1 MADVARAERVS
12 LAAEVVARFAR
23 QALGFDPSAAVPGTG
38 PSFATVVATAWARG
52 VLSGAPSLE
61 PLSGDELQSLRAVA
75 FEGARI
81 RPALRRPA
89 MTATA
94 TPTAEE
100 LAIREFLGSALDKVE
115 ETLGGLDPAVPVDLR
130 FVGDALIV
138 K

>member
-1 MADVARAERVS
+1 
-12 LAAEVVARFAR
+12 
-23 QALGFDPSAAVPGTG
+23 
-38 PSFATVVATAWARG
+38 
-52 VLSGAPSLE
+52 
-61 PLSGDELQSLRAVA
+61 
-75 FEGARI
+75 
-81 RPALRRPA
+81 